1 MEITDPM
8 TQLDDSSNLEKYK
21 IGGEVV
27 ATVLD
32 KLIDE
37 CKPGKSIYELCIL
50 GDDLIKKELN
60 NVYQKISIKGLAFP
74 TCVSI
79 NNIAG
84 YNSPQKE
91 DGVKIKEGDLVKIEL
106 GVHIDGFPA
115 LIAYTVYVE
124 YMEDKNKKNKDDEKI
139 LRLLKAISEASKEV
153 VELMKPGKKNT
164 EIVNTLQ
171 KYAKKYECNLPLINE
186 NIHAPGILSYQMSR
200 GVISGYNDGEIEHIH
215 RFLLHRNNEEYDFSM
230 REIELERDEVY
241 CIDIVMSTGTG
252 KLTRDAIEPMIFK
265 RLQDEH
271 ISLKLKSSRT
281 SLSSFKKNR
290 FPENVRDR
298 YDVRFKLGLKE
309 CLEKKIVEPYY
320 IMKEKN
326 KEFVAR
332 AQFTVIVRNNTIL
345 ICARSLDE
353 QIKKLEKKI
362 TK

>member
-1 MEITDPM
+1 MFILYKIMEITDPM

-171 KYAKKYECNLPLINE
+171 KYAKKY
-186 NIHAPGILSYQMSR
+186 
-200 GVISGYNDGEIEHIH
+200 
-215 RFLLHRNNEEYDFSM
+215 
-230 REIELERDEVY
+230 
-241 CIDIVMSTGTG
+241 
-252 KLTRDAIEPMIFK
+252 
-265 RLQDEH
+265 
-271 ISLKLKSSRT
+271 
-281 SLSSFKKNR
+281 
-290 FPENVRDR
+290 
-298 YDVRFKLGLKE
+298 
-309 CLEKKIVEPYY
+309 
-320 IMKEKN
+320 
-326 KEFVAR
+326 
-332 AQFTVIVRNNTIL
+332 
-345 ICARSLDE
+345 
-353 QIKKLEKKI
+353 
-362 TK
+362 